1 MKVSVTARHFDLTP
15 DLKDH
20 AEARLARLDRFGS
33 GVINASVVLEIEKYR
48 HIAEVSVHGR
58 HGDFMGKAESDDMAV
73 SIDGAFE
80 KVEKQIRRTAKQ
92 QQRSRNGDSKEGM
105 AMGDTRIE
113 SERRNREMMSLDEAT
128 SRVEEGEEIVVFAD
142 TDSGATRVVYRR
154 PDGSVKLI
162 EVAG

>member
-20 AEARLARLDRFGS
+20 AETRITRLDRFAQNTIS
-33 GVINASVVLEIEKYR
+33 ASVVLQIEKYR
-48 HIAEVSVHGR
+48 QIAEASVHT
-58 HGDFMGKAESDDMAV
+58 HQGDFIAKAESDDMFV
-73 SIDGAFE
+73 SIDSAFD
-80 KVEKQIRRTAKQ
+80 KIEKQIRRTNRIGQKG
-92 QQRSRNGDSKEGM
+92 RNGDSKEGTT
-105 AMGDTRIE
+105 MGDTRIA
-113 SERRNREMMSLDEAT
+113 SERRNREMMSLEEAT

-162 EVAG
+162 EIAE